1 MIRLLI
7 VDDHPLVCRG
17 LADLFSGESDMNVMP
32 PASSGEDAL
41 AVIEQLRPDVVL
53 MDVSMP
59 GMGGLE
65 ATRRLHASAPEVRVV
80 MLTSF
85 ADRERIMES
94 LDAGAIGYLL
104 KDAESEELIRGVRA
118 AARGES
124 PLSSKAARVV
134 VASRQEGRP
143 ADRLT
148 SRELDVLRLVSLGLA
163 NKQVAAR
170 LGISE
175 KTVKAHLTSVFHA
188 IGVQDRTQA
197 ALWAQRHNLS

>member
-17 LADLFSGESDMNVMP
+17 LADLFSSELDMDVMP
-32 PASSGEDAL
+32 PASSGEGAL
-41 AVIEQLRPDVVL
+41 AIIGQLRPDVVL

-175 KTVKAHLTSVFHA
+175 KTVKAHLTNVFHT